1 MLRALP
7 DCAQAF
13 SIRSQTERE
22 FINVNL
28 KINVSNRLC
37 SVKLKEFL
45 VNRFIDL
52 ILLSALVT
60 LIFVEACTTFL
71 VHIAILDLL
80 IFSPE
85 ET

>member
-28 KINVSNRLC
+28 KINVGNRLC

-60 LIFVEACTTFL
+60 LIFVEACITFAGPYC
-71 VHIAILDLL
+71 HIRLAY
-80 IFSPE
+80 F
-85 ET
+85 

>member
-60 LIFVEACTTFL
+60 LIFVEACTTFAGPYC
-71 VHIAILDLL
+71 HIRLAY
-80 IFSPE
+80 F
-85 ET
+85 